1 MRLTHL
7 SLSNFRNFTRL
18 DVEVPDGPVLLV
30 GDNAQGKT
38 SLLEAIY
45 YLATLDSFHASNQ
58 RQLINFLAGREDL
71 AVARI
76 VAAFESLG
84 QAHRLEIRLIQETSR
99 GSTPSV
105 RKEILYDGRKVRS
118 GDVLGQFN
126 AVLFLPHMLSVVD
139 GAPDERR
146 RYLNL
151 ALSQVEPGYD
161 QVLGDYHKALTQ
173 RNALL
178 KQLSE
183 RQGDPGQLDFWDEVL
198 SDAGSRLVQ
207 ARARA
212 VLELDRFARSAHN
225 ELTRGSEVLRLSYQP
240 AYDPSPAEN
249 GVELVSPA
257 ALAERAAVP
266 LQDIRRGF
274 WQRLLQSRAEEIN
287 RGLTTV
293 GPHRDELRLVSNGI
307 DLGLYGSRGQIRT
320 AMLSL
325 KLAEVEW
332 MKDKTGQWPVL
343 LLDEVLAELDAQ
355 HRQDLLGRLVLSEQ
369 TLLTT
374 TDLDLFS
381 QEFINRTALWRVHAG
396 RLIEE
401 VNHVF

>member
-99 GSTPSV
+99 GSTPTV

-139 GAPDERR
+139 GAPEIGRASCRER
-146 RYLNL
+146 
-151 ALSQVEPGYD
+151 V
-161 QVLGDYHKALTQ
+161 
-173 RNALL
+173 
-178 KQLSE
+178 
-183 RQGDPGQLDFWDEVL
+183 
-198 SDAGSRLVQ
+198 
-207 ARARA
+207 
-212 VLELDRFARSAHN
+212 
-225 ELTRGSEVLRLSYQP
+225 
-240 AYDPSPAEN
+240 
-249 GVELVSPA
+249 
-257 ALAERAAVP
+257 
-266 LQDIRRGF
+266 
-274 WQRLLQSRAEEIN
+274 
-287 RGLTTV
+287 
-293 GPHRDELRLVSNGI
+293 
-307 DLGLYGSRGQIRT
+307 
-320 AMLSL
+320 
-325 KLAEVEW
+325 
-332 MKDKTGQWPVL
+332 
-343 LLDEVLAELDAQ
+343 
-355 HRQDLLGRLVLSEQ
+355 
-369 TLLTT
+369 
-374 TDLDLFS
+374 
-381 QEFINRTALWRVHAG
+381 
-396 RLIEE
+396 
-401 VNHVF
+401 